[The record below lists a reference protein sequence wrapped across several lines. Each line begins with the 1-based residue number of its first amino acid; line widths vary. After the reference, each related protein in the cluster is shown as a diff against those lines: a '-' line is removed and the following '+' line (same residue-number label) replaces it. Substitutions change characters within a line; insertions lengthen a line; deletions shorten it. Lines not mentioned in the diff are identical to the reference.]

1 MTAKPRDLQAT
12 GALAP
17 ITQDRLLDLTI
28 AANQIVAQTGD
39 VNPYQVRNQ
48 LLTRK
53 EKARVR
59 YRNGVTL
66 PTSAKVLMANAER
79 RDYNHR
85 RTLSRNI
92 VQGTKQSR
100 PADVCAHHIVALG
113 DRLAGPSRAV
123 LFECSIGIND
133 VDNGVFLPRYFN
145 KLPGHP
151 NAPRHDPHHH
161 REYHLAVYDELLL
174 VELGDTHACRA
185 TLKSLKADI
194 LSGVLP
200 L

>member
-85 RTLSRNI
+85 R
-92 VQGTKQSR
+92 
-100 PADVCAHHIVALG
+100 
-113 DRLAGPSRAV
+113 AV